1 MPWQKILSLVIGSIA
16 GGFACYALAGWVQV
30 RADSV
35 FPYGTLIVN
44 LTGCLLIG
52 FFDSLMEYKYLMTP
66 NDRILLMTGFCGA
79 FTTFSTFILE
89 TSNLWKDG
97 EKWPACANILASITL
112 GVIVFR
118 LGSMLGRAI

>member
-1 MPWQKILSLVIGSIA
+1 MPWQKILNLVIGSVA
-16 GGFACYALAGWVQV
+16 GGFARYALAGWVQV

-44 LTGCLLIG
+44 LIGCLLIG

-97 EKWPACANILASITL
+97 EKWPACANVLASVTL
-112 GVIVFR
+112 GIIVFR
-118 LGSMLGRAI
+118 LGVMLGRAI

>member
-1 MPWQKILSLVIGSIA
+1 MLWHKALNLLIGSIA
-16 GGFACYALAGWVQV
+16 GGFARYALAGWVQG
-30 RADSV
+30 RTETV

-52 FFDSLMEYKYLMTP
+52 FFDSLMEYKYLLTP

-89 TSNLWKDG
+89 TSSLWKDG
-97 EKWPACANILASITL
+97 EKWPACANIIASVTL
-112 GVIVFR
+112 GIIVFR
-118 LGSMLGRAI
+118 LGSILGKAI